1 MRYIKLFE
9 EYNSDDSDIFK
20 KIWQY
25 SNDKWFIDGNDAPD
39 DIIADLED
47 DIENHESK
55 NDDLMELIEL
65 TGGGPGY
72 TDVWLSRNTLI
83 SDAMADGYTRDG
95 IDADNQRYFAER
107 RKELIDKLSDQYPIV
122 DWEKI
127 K

>member
-1 MRYIKLFE
+1 MRHIKIFE

-20 KIWQY
+20 KIWKY
-25 SNDKWFIDGNDAPD
+25 SKDKWFINGNDAPD
-39 DIIADLED
+39 DIVYDLE
-47 DIENHESK
+47 NQESK

-65 TGGGPGY
+65 TGGGPGW
-72 TDVWLSRNTLI
+72 TDIWLERNTLI
-83 SDAMADGYTRDG
+83 RDAMDDEGYSRDA

-107 RKELIDKLSDQYPIV
+107 RKELIDKLLNQYPIV